1 MSTDKQREAYKRI
14 RGRKLQDIRAKHFAA
29 NPLCA
34 HCLIKGRYTLA
45 SELDHII
52 ALTNGGKDI
61 PSNYQA
67 LCSSCHKIKTAQDLN
82 HKQKP
87 IIGLDGYPI
96 EST

>member
-1 MSTDKQREAYKRI
+1 MTTPKQIEAYKRI

-52 ALTNGGKDI
+52 ALTNGGKDTK
-61 PSNYQA
+61 SNYQG
-67 LCSSCHKIKTAQDLN
+67 LCSDCHRIKTNADMDY
-82 HKQKP
+82 KQKP
-87 IIGLDGYPI
+87 VIGLDGYPI